1 MKKDLI
7 DKINF
12 TRDLVNILK
21 DYTLFMDNF
30 FKDENNRNI
39 YSDVYVEYKKFSD
52 NIYLL
57 SKAYGFIEKK

>member
-7 DKINF
+7 NKINF
-12 TRDLVNILK
+12 TKDLVNILK

-30 FKDENNRNI
+30 FKDEDNKNI

-57 SKAYGFIEKK
+57 SKEYGFIKKK

>member
-7 DKINF
+7 NKINF
-12 TRDLVNILK
+12 TKDLVNILK

-30 FKDENNRNI
+30 FKDEDNKNI

-57 SKAYGFIEKK
+57 SKEYGFIKEK